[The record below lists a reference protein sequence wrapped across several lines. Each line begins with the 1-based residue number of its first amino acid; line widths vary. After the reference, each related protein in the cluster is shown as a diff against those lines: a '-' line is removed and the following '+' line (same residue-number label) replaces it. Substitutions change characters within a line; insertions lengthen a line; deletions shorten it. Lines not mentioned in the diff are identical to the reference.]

1 MIRKRLPRRIV
12 GAVFV
17 VTGGLFMWLAPES
30 LAGVLLLAAGI
41 ALEAIGL
48 RLERRDG
55 DPKDDPHAMER

>member
-55 DPKDDPHAMER
+55 DLR

>member
-1 MIRKRLPRRIV
+1 MLRKRLPRRLA
-12 GAVFV
+12 GAILV

-30 LAGVLLLAAGI
+30 LSGVLLLAAGI

-55 DPKDDPHAMER
+55 DSKVDPHAVER